1 MIRNTART
9 FFANPKIVAKILDV
23 PEELIKGIAN
33 IWMTLKSGHMINP
46 VDFGKQCD
54 EWVELYKASKI
65 SWYKMSPSIHKVLK
79 HGKAVIEHFPVP
91 VAWLSEEPSG
101 SDISFTLPKIYSNLN
116 FS

>member
-65 SWYKMSPSIHKVLK
+65 SWYKMSPSSIDCRDNISIVHCL
-79 HGKAVIEHFPVP
+79 APVF
-91 VAWLSEEPSG
+91 LG
-101 SDISFTLPKIYSNLN
+101 SSI
-116 FS
+116 